1 MRFTCIDSFS
11 GAGGLSLGLSKAGFE
26 ILYSFDIDKHSV
38 KTQLLNRKYFNHKIQ
53 QQDIREF
60 DPEEIMKALDI
71 KKGELSLFA
80 GGPPCQG
87 FSIQRIGE
95 DQDDR
100 NNFVFVFIEKMI
112 ALSPKFFL
120 LENVPGING
129 KRGKKILEDALVHAE
144 NNGYYIHKNILNA
157 QEYGVPQR
165 RKRIIIIGERE
176 SSSPLK
182 FSCPMPSTKKIS
194 VRDTIGHLPAPPK
207 NGKEHPD
214 IKHHR
219 SDKLSEINIKRIK
232 YVKEG
237 QGMAFLPEHLL
248 ADCHK
253 AGADKIGHRNVYG
266 RMKWDDVAP
275 TITARFDSFTRGMFG
290 HPEQNRTI
298 SLREGAL
305 LQTFPSDFEFVGN
318 KVDIARQIGNAV
330 PVSLAFAIG
339 KELIKALK

>member
-1 MRFTCIDSFS
+1 MRFTCIDGFS
-11 GAGGLSLGLSKAGFE
+11 GAGGLSLGLSKAGFD
-26 ILYSFDIDKHSV
+26 ILYSFDIDRTSIE
-38 KTQLLNRKYFNHKIQ
+38 TQLLNKKYFSHKIHEL
-53 QQDIREF
+53 DIRDF
-60 DPEEIMKALDI
+60 DPIETMNELGLT
-71 KKGELSLFA
+71 KGELSLFA

-87 FSIQRIGE
+87 FSIQRIGS

-120 LENVPGING
+120 LENVPGLNG
-129 KRGKKILEDALVHAE
+129 KRGKQILEDALTHAE
-144 NNGYYIHKNILNA
+144 KNGYHIHKNILNA

-165 RKRIIIIGERE
+165 RKRVIIIGEKK
-176 SSSPLK
+176 SNSPLK
-182 FSCPMPSTKKIS
+182 FSYPTPSSKKIS
-194 VRDTIGHLPAPPK
+194 VRDAIGHLPATPK
-207 NGKEHPD
+207 DGKEHPD
-214 IKHHR
+214 FKHHR
-219 SDKLSEINIKRIK
+219 SDKLSDINLKRIQ
-232 YVKEG
+232 YLKEG
-237 QGMAFLPEHLL
+237 QGMAFLPEYLL

-305 LQTFPSDFEFVGN
+305 LQTFPNDFKFVGN

-330 PVSLAFAIG
+330 PVNLALAVG

>member
-1 MRFTCIDSFS
+1 MSFTCIDGFS
-11 GAGGLSLGLSKAGFE
+11 GAGGLSLGLSKAGFD
-26 ILYSFDIDKHSV
+26 LLFSFDIDRHSIQ
-38 KTQLLNRKYFNHKIQ
+38 TQLLNRKYFNHRIEEL
-53 QQDIREF
+53 DILDF
-60 DPEEIMKALDI
+60 NPDKIMKELNI

-87 FSIQRIGE
+87 FSIQRIGS
-95 DQDDR
+95 DKDYR
-100 NNFVFVFIEKMI
+100 NNYVFVFIEKMI

-120 LENVPGING
+120 MENVPGING
-129 KRGKKILEDALVHAE
+129 KRGKIILQDAMDYAE
-144 NNGYYIHKNILNA
+144 LNGYHIHKSILNA
-157 QEYGVPQR
+157 QDYLVPQR
-165 RKRIIIIGERE
+165 RKRMIIVGEKI
-176 SSSPLK
+176 SSSALK
-182 FSCPMPSTKKIS
+182 FSFPAPCQKKIT
-194 VRDTIGHLPAPPK
+194 VRNTIEYLPPTPS
-207 NGKEHPD
+207 NGKEHPE

-219 SDKLSEINIKRIK
+219 SDKLSDLNLRRIK
-232 YVKEG
+232 YVSEG

-253 AGADKIGHRNVYG
+253 IGADKIGHRNVYG

-305 LQTFPSDFEFVGN
+305 LQTFPNDFEFSGN

-330 PVSLAFAIG
+330 PVNLAFALG
-339 KELIKALK
+339 KALLKALK